1 MRLDGSVAIVTGASQ
16 GIGRAI
22 ALEFG
27 RRGAR
32 VALAARNAA
41 ALDEVTT
48 LIQRAGGR
56 AMPIPTDVTDS
67 TQVERLVQ
75 ATIRDLGP
83 VDILVNNAGIG
94 LHAPIA
100 DARAADVEAMFRL
113 NVLAAGACIRAVVP
127 VMRAQHR
134 GLVINISSVAG
145 RIALPW
151 IGYYSASKFAL
162 TVIGDT
168 LRMEES
174 GHGIRVM
181 NVFPGMTRSQFSTN
195 RLGDPGRAPHQRQL
209 APVPAEKVARR
220 IAQAVERNRNTVYVS
235 WFPDRL
241 GVAGNWLA
249 GWAVSAVLRRWAR
262 GAQE

>member
-83 VDILVNNAGIG
+83 VDILVNNAG
-94 LHAPIA
+94 
-100 DARAADVEAMFRL
+100 
-113 NVLAAGACIRAVVP
+113 
-127 VMRAQHR
+127 
-134 GLVINISSVAG
+134 
-145 RIALPW
+145 
-151 IGYYSASKFAL
+151 
-162 TVIGDT
+162 
-168 LRMEES
+168 
-174 GHGIRVM
+174 
-181 NVFPGMTRSQFSTN
+181 
-195 RLGDPGRAPHQRQL
+195 
-209 APVPAEKVARR
+209 
-220 IAQAVERNRNTVYVS
+220 
-235 WFPDRL
+235 
-241 GVAGNWLA
+241 
-249 GWAVSAVLRRWAR
+249 
-262 GAQE
+262 